1 MRERISKLEVSVAVL
16 SGVIVFIATLTE
28 PRLSH
33 GVSRDTRA
41 VTHARQDRQ
50 ISELEAALQA
60 AQEEGRTL
68 QTQRAEAGLQLE
80 ELRSELAALKQE
92 RETLG
97 TQLAALKQERETLGT
112 QLAASVEEVR
122 ELGEKMQAADQEA
135 TKTKDLLLVQ
145 EANRA
150 RDEAEA
156 RAEKAQDRIRELTL
170 ELHRAGIWP

>member
-97 TQLAALKQERETLGT
+97 TQLAA
-112 QLAASVEEVR
+112 SVEKVR